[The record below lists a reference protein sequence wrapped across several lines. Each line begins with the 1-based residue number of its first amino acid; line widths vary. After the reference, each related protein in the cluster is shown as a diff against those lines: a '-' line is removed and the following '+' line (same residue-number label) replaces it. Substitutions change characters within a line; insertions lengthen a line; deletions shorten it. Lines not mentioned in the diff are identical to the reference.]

1 MASNN
6 DLDIQPPKGKLGVLL
21 PGMGAVATT
30 FIAGVLSIRRGLS
43 QPIGSLT
50 QLGTIRIDGRIDSAP
65 AMIRE
70 IVPLAELDDLVFG
83 GWDIFDDNAWL
94 AAKQADVL
102 LDEHLAPI
110 RDELESI
117 APWPGVFDEA
127 YVKRLRGEH
136 IKHGVSKM
144 ELADQLI
151 SDIRS
156 FRKQRNLDRL
166 VCIWCGST
174 EAFREPATVHSSI
187 AAFEKGLRENDE
199 SIAPSQIYAY
209 ACLREGIPFAN
220 GSPQRTVD
228 VPALVELS
236 ERSGVPVSGKD
247 FKTGQSLLK
256 TILAPGFKA
265 RMLGVDGWFSTNIL
279 GNRDGRV
286 LSDPESFQSKEVSK
300 LGVLDGILDPHL
312 YPSLYA
318 NLDHQVRIDYYRP
331 RGDEKESWDSIDLK
345 GWMGYPMQL
354 KVNFLCRDSIL
365 AAPVILDLVLFLDL
379 AQRAGLRGVQDWLSF
394 YWKSPMS
401 NGLRC
406 EHDLFIQLETLE
418 NTLRRMRSPE
428 ELG

>member
-6 DLDIQPPKGKLGVLL
+6 DIDIQPPKGRLGVLL

-30 FIAGVLSIRRGLS
+30 FIAGVFSIRRGLS

-50 QLGTIRIDGRIDSAP
+50 QLGTIRIDEGTDSAP
-65 AMIRE
+65 ARIRD
-70 IVPLAELDDLVFG
+70 ILPLAELDDLVFG

-94 AAKQADVL
+94 AAKQANVL

-136 IKHGVSKM
+136 IKHGASKM

-151 SDIRS
+151 SDISS
-156 FRKQRNLDRL
+156 FRKLQNLDRL

-174 EAFREPATVHSSI
+174 EAFREPAAVHSSV

-236 ERSGVPVSGKD
+236 ERNGVPVSGKD

-265 RMLGVDGWFSTNIL
+265 RMLGIDGWFSTNIL

-300 LGVLDGILDPHL
+300 LGVLDGILEPHL
-312 YPSLYA
+312 YPLLYA

-401 NGLRC
+401 SGLRC

-418 NTLRRMRSPE
+418 NTLRRMRGTE